1 MQYPL
6 KETIGS
12 PDLFVGRE
20 EELED
25 LNIWLERVP
34 KRISTSKVIL
44 ARRKSGKT
52 AILERIF
59 NYLWS
64 NPQMEIIPF
73 FLSMSD
79 KNIWI
84 RQFAI
89 KYYQT
94 FASHCISFL
103 ERDANLVT
111 SLLDYQEIFDYAA
124 RHKIKFFI
132 KDINNIRRISL
143 QVYTYFF

>member
-6 KETIGS
+6 PETIGS

-20 EELED
+20 EELEY
-25 LNIWLERVP
+25 LNIWLERIP

-52 AILERIF
+52 AILERII

-64 NPQMEIIPF
+64 SPQMKIIPF
-73 FLSMSD
+73 FISMSD
-79 KNIWI
+79 KDIWI
-84 RQFAI
+84 RQFAM

-94 FASHCISFL
+94 FASHYISFL
-103 ERDANLVT
+103 ERDVNLVT
-111 SLLDYQEIFDYAA
+111 SLLDYEDILDYAT
-124 RHKIKFFI
+124 RHQINFLSKILI
-132 KDINNIRRISL
+132 I
-143 QVYTYFF
+143 